1 MMSTVNNTVLYISKF
16 LKEQM
21 VELPGGPVAK
31 TLRSQCTGPWFNPWS
46 GNEIPHPAT
55 KSLHGTA
62 KDPACHSEN

>member
-1 MMSTVNNTVLYISKF
+1 MSTVNNTVLYISKF

-31 TLRSQCTGPWFNPWS
+31 TLRSQRTGPWFNPQS

-55 KSLHGTA
+55 KSLHATTR
-62 KDPACHSEN
+62 DPACRSEN